1 LETQKEVLGRLKHE
15 AHTVLEWH
23 FPCRAVMYRWIQDN
37 FGKGHIRDMNE
48 VELRKLIKAGRR
60 LAMKKGKREF

>member
-1 LETQKEVLGRLKHE
+1 
-15 AHTVLEWH
+15 
-23 FPCRAVMYRWIQDN
+23 MYRWIQDN